1 MDNEFLNR
9 GYGYSQL
16 DDEQK
21 NQDVPTLVRQACQD
35 GNLDAFNL
43 LVLKY
48 EKNVFNL
55 ALTYFQGDIYTADDI
70 TQETFIRAYNLRH
83 TYKKDDN
90 FVGWLLKI
98 ASSRCANEYRARV
111 RKPAILLDDERH
123 GAGHTE
129 SNDSRFEIRSRR
141 TALFDCLSNISY
153 ERGVVVRLHWISG
166 YKYQEISELLE
177 VKLNTV
183 RTRIHRGMATMQQ
196 CLCSGYQDLFS
207 GNCS

>member
-35 GNLDAFNL
+35 GNLEAFNL

-48 EKNVFNL
+48 EKTMFNY
-55 ALTYFQGDIYTADDI
+55 ALTYFPGDIYTADDI

-90 FVGWLLKI
+90 FVGWLFKI

-111 RKPAILLDDERH
+111 RKPAIILDDERH
-123 GAGHTE
+123 GAGQTE
-129 SNDSRFEIRSRR
+129 SNDSRFETRSRR
-141 TALFDCLSNISY
+141 QRSTDQSA
-153 ERGVVVRLHWISG
+153 
-166 YKYQEISELLE
+166 
-177 VKLNTV
+177 
-183 RTRIHRGMATMQQ
+183 
-196 CLCSGYQDLFS
+196 
-207 GNCS
+207 